1 MNRLGRWKQ
10 AVAGLAAIGAL
21 AACGD
26 DSPVGPKFGDL
37 AFTPPDTL
45 VLGFAREGTAT
56 LSNVGAIDL
65 GPIILGPNL
74 AVGRPPLEPDIFCDF
89 RATIVPS
96 QITSLAPGAS
106 ANLEISVDDSNVNVH
121 ECLSGDYD
129 IRIQA
134 SVANF
139 TLGALNLIVS
149 WETPQ

>member
-1 MNRLGRWKQ
+1 MHRQGRWKQ
-10 AVAGLAAIGAL
+10 AVAVLAAIGAF

-37 AFTPPDTL
+37 AFTPADTL

-56 LSNVGAIDL
+56 LSNVGAVDL
-65 GPIILGPNL
+65 GPIMLGQNL
-74 AVGRPPLEPDIFCDF
+74 AVGRPPLEPEIFCDF

-96 QITSLAPGAS
+96 QITSLSPGAS
-106 ANLEISVDDSNVNVH
+106 ANLDISVDDSNVNVQ

-129 IRIQA
+129 IRVHA
-134 SVANF
+134 SVDNLI
-139 TLGALNLIVS
+139 LGALDMIVA